1 MKICHTLISHFF
13 EGGKMRDNTKIKGRR
28 NFIKTSFAGLT
39 GALLVPPLVKK
50 DKTPLNPQKKDRE
63 FIYRT
68 LGKTGIKMPIVS
80 MGTYGATSVTNL
92 ALDAG
97 IVHIDTSADYNEG
110 NDERMFGKVF
120 KNRPRNSFVIGT
132 SIGMWQFNQA
142 EQIKKAISV
151 EKLRDY
157 IEGSLQRLD
166 LDTIDIYYLGGIQHK
181 EIAEHGP
188 YLEVLQEYKKA
199 GKLRFLGVTT
209 HSNEPEIIRSA
220 TDSGVYD
227 VILTAYNFR
236 KNNKE
241 EIKKAVAY
249 AAGKGM
255 GIVAMKTQAGVYW
268 DGREKKKMINMKAA
282 LKWALQDENIH
293 SAIPSFKNSDQ
304 LYEALSVME
313 NLALTPQEKADLQLN
328 QGDSSTGLFCSQCEK
343 CIPQCPANLDIPTL
357 MRSYMYAYG
366 YNNPAKARK
375 TLDYIDLAKI
385 PCANCDSCRVI
396 CASGFDIKRKVTDI
410 ARLKDVP
417 KEFLVG

>member
-1 MKICHTLISHFF
+1 MRESKKI
-13 EGGKMRDNTKIKGRR
+13 EGRR
-28 NFIKTSFAGLT
+28 NFIITGFAGLT
-39 GALLVPPLVKK
+39 GALLAPPLAMK
-50 DKTPLNPQKKDRE
+50 DKSPLNSQKKDRK

-68 LGKTGIKMPIVS
+68 LGKTGIKLPIVS

-120 KNRPRNSFVIGT
+120 KNRPRDSFVIGT
-132 SIGMWQFNQA
+132 SIGMWQFRQA

-151 EKLRDY
+151 EKLREY
-157 IEGSLQRLD
+157 IEGSLERLD
-166 LDTIDIYYLGGIQHK
+166 MNTIDIYYLGGIRHK
-181 EIAEHGP
+181 EIAEHEP
-188 YLEVLQEYKKA
+188 YLKVLTEYKKA
-199 GKLRFLGVTT
+199 GKLRFLGITT
-209 HSNEPEIIRSA
+209 HANEPEIIRAA

-227 VILTAYNFR
+227 VVLTAYNFKK
-236 KNNKE
+236 KNRD
-241 EIKKAVAY
+241 EIKEAIAY

-268 DGREKKKMINMKAA
+268 DGKEKKKMINMKAA

-313 NLALTPQEKADLQLN
+313 NLALTPQEKADLQLD
-328 QGDSSTGLFCSQCEK
+328 QGSSSTGLFCSQCEE
-343 CIPQCPANLDIPTL
+343 CLPQCPANLDIPTL
-357 MRSYMYAYG
+357 MRSYMYAFG
-366 YNNPAKARK
+366 YDNPAKARK
-375 TLDYIDLAKI
+375 TLDYLDISKV
-385 PCANCDSCRVI
+385 PCTDCNSCRVK
-396 CASGFDIKRKVTDI
+396 CASGFDIKRKVMDI

-417 KEFLVG
+417 KEFLAG